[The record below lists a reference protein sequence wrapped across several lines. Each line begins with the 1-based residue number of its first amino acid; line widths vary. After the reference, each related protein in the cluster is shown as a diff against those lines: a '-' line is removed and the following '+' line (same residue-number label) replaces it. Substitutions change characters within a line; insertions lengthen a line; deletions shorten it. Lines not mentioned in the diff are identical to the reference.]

1 MSSMK
6 ARSLVTSI
14 ALLLLA
20 ACGDTPPAMEAT
32 AAAGSQQIAD
42 LRSQLAALEA
52 RKQRIEDSNAIKRLQ
67 RAYGYYM
74 EEALWDEVVQL
85 VSADATLEFARDG
98 VYAGKERIREYLYAL
113 GGGVQGLQEGQLQEH
128 LELMPVLTFNDDGQS
143 AKARWNTIMLIG
155 KQGEYARWG
164 EGPYENEYVKEDGVW
179 KISKLRWFQT
189 ILVPYEG
196 GWAKHEDVN
205 HGIWVSDKL
214 PPDSPPT
221 APYNWWPETFL
232 PPFSFPN
239 PVARYVPPTT
249 EANPATEAA
258 PAAGAQQ

>member
-1 MSSMK
+1 MTFTTK
-6 ARSLVTSI
+6 ARHWLLGSALV
-14 ALLLLA
+14 LLA
-20 ACGDTPPAMEAT
+20 ACGDAPPAAEPAAT
-32 AAAGSQQIAD
+32 DTQQIAE
-42 LRSQLAALEA
+42 LRARLEA
-52 RKQRIEDSNAIKRLQ
+52 LKARKTRIEDSNAIKRLQ

-85 VSADATLEFARDG
+85 FADDATLEFARDG

-113 GGGVQGLQEGQLQEH
+113 GNGVQGLQEGQLQEH
-128 LELMPVLTFNDDGQS
+128 LQLMPVLTFNEDGNS
-143 AKARWNTIMLIG
+143 ARARWNTIMLIG
-155 KQGEYARWG
+155 KHGEDARWG

-196 GWAKHEDVN
+196 GWAKNEDLN
-205 HGIWVSDKL
+205 QGIWVSDKL
-214 PPDSPPT
+214 PPDAPPT

-239 PVARYVPPTT
+239 PVGRYVPPAAT
-249 EANPATEAA
+249 AAPATEQA